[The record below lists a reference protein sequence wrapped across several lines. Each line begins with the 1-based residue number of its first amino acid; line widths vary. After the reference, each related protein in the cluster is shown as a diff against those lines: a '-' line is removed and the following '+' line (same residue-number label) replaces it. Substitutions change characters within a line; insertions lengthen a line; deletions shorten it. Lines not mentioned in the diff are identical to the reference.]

1 MKLGLISDIHSDFAS
16 LQVSLALLGRE
27 DVDQIVCMGDVVESL
42 RPGGNEVINYLRVQ
56 NIPSVMGNHDHYTA
70 ERESWLYQSDKADE
84 SGVSEYILTQENLL
98 YLKDFP
104 LERRFVWEGR
114 QVVLAHGHLWPT
126 QPFSPAGHFEK
137 AIKEYRAEILL
148 VGHTHRPLQAKIDR
162 SWIFNPGAVSEHS
175 SHTCAILSLPE
186 CTFRAF
192 DLESGQEIEA
202 TRRDITTI
210 LATE

>member
-1 MKLGLISDIHSDFAS
+1 MKLGLISDIHSDFPS
-16 LQVSLALLGRE
+16 LQVSLALLERE
-27 DVDQIVCMGDVVESL
+27 GVDQIVCMGDVVESL
-42 RPGGNEVINYLRVQ
+42 RPGGNEVINRLRVQ
-56 NIPSVMGNHDHYTA
+56 DIPSVMGNHDLYA
-70 ERESWLYQSDKADE
+70 VERESWLYQTDKAGE
-84 SGVSEYILTQENLL
+84 SGVREYILTQENLL

-114 QVVLAHGHLWPT
+114 QVVLSHGHLWPT

-137 AIKEYRAEILL
+137 AIAEYKAETLL
-148 VGHTHRPLQAKIDR
+148 VGHTHRPLQAKIGQ
-162 SWIFNPGAVSEHS
+162 SWIFNPGAVSEYS

-210 LATE
+210 LSTE